1 MSILRIDGMKCQHC
15 AQTAKKAL
23 EDLGATGVNID
34 LTKGEARYEG
44 TLERDAVRQV
54 MAEKGF
60 NLVD

>member
-23 EDLGATGVNID
+23 EDLGATGVSID
-34 LTKGEARYEG
+34 LTKGEASYEG
-44 TLERDAVRQV
+44 TLEHDAVRQV

-60 NLVD
+60 SLVD